1 MSQRS
6 RTLRA
11 SDADRDRVASEL
23 RRHAAE
29 GRLTPQEFDQ
39 RLDAAYAARTLGDL
53 DDLLADLPTKLPVP
67 RSPAREIARR
77 QLAHRAG
84 AGAITVLACV
94 AIWLASGAS
103 GTFWPAWVLIAWGL
117 VLARG
122 AWRTLGPA
130 SSLRDEQLDEA
141 RRGRRRRRD
150 WR

>member
-1 MSQRS
+1 MSRRD

-23 RRHAAE
+23 RGHAAE
-29 GRLTPQEFDQ
+29 GRLTPHEFDE

-53 DDLLADLPTKLPVP
+53 AVLLADLPTTLPAP

-94 AIWLASGAS
+94 AIWLASGANGS
-103 GTFWPAWVLIAWGL
+103 FWPAWVLIAWGL
-117 VLARG
+117 VLARR

-130 SSLRDEQLDEA
+130 SSLRDHQLDEA
-141 RRGRRRRRD
+141 RRTKRRGRDCR
-150 WR
+150 